1 MDSLH
6 RDFQSSM
13 TLLASLDTRATASH
27 TTLLD
32 AVSSI
37 SGSSSTDSASSS
49 KGKIEESSQQR
60 ALDAARHVKF
70 LRLNAV
76 AEAQFMLDA
85 TSSVQRGVQHEL
97 AKIRARLGQ
106 LVPTETQTAV
116 SDSLKEIATEFN
128 TLLDSSYKAIGT
140 LEGTSETVPPFKSLQ
155 LTNGL
160 KNGTIKAHV
169 GGKSGP
175 KSAQTSAASFSRS
188 ENFSCST
195 LPNTPGY
202 ASIAEEISTSP
213 LTPLPPD
220 FEVNDQLQ
228 FSLAS
233 VSTNSELNQDQQL
246 DVFANKSPDL
256 SEQEYFT
263 PPPFEVDE
271 GSVLLPEASIT
282 STDTTTLTT
291 NALTNAFTKV
301 HANSNDD
308 SMTTEPAPS
317 TYGVATEKI
326 LNLGDKIMLGTTN
339 GHARP
344 PILKNKSLTNNT
356 EATSNPDNSM
366 ENTKFLHSNEPV
378 ETPIDL
384 PNFSDEEPERTTT
397 QRIIGTS
404 QSLDGSSVSQTD
416 NIDSVLEKQSNQD
429 SSMQN
434 TSKDTDADHEASH
447 LLSNNIKNG
456 SDKHNDRQRL
466 SVSDVNSTEHTAS
479 KSKPTDRII
488 TRSTDVNILKSTDVA
503 LNQTFL
509 EVETVP
515 ISQRRS
521 RRTKPSEESHK
532 NPVARAWQKL
542 NDLVGPHYASSF
554 VKHRIDRYNL
564 PAEIAFPIIER
575 AQSWE
580 QLVSSL
586 KTEIAKL
593 IPGFNPED
601 KDEFDRV
608 WERRS
613 RRRSGRRSN
622 ELAPEQDKVK
632 EITATR
638 SNELKSV
645 KINDKINN
653 TLSSENQDLRVE
665 DNVPVRV
672 PGKRGRPK
680 GSTKENIRLKK
691 QKQRNQSGSK
701 PKLQL
706 ETIVETGSESQP
718 EPKKTKLNSRV
729 KSTAE
734 SAVNL
739 SSTRAES
746 EFKSA
751 TKAEAEIPL
760 NNVTKINLETENTSS
775 RSTENKTKF
784 NIKYTNKVMTRS
796 STRNNND
803 SLDKSVP
810 NASAKPKTS
819 NIPKSKSS
827 TGPDPNLKESRNAAV
842 KVKERSKKVS
852 YDSDKTLYCICQRP
866 SFGQMVACDWET
878 CPYEWYHLRCL
889 NMRRLP
895 PSEGKWYCPHCVKL
909 HGPPLTLKQELEQKR
924 KQKEMEKQEVK
935 KQQKKALSVTQ
946 KKASSLA
953 NKPEPAVAPLRRSL
967 RKR

>member
-32 AVSSI
+32 AISSI
-37 SGSSSTDSASSS
+37 RDSSSTDSANSS

-76 AEAQFMLDA
+76 AETQFMLDA
-85 TSSVQRGVQHEL
+85 TNSVQRDVQHEL

-116 SDSLKEIATEFN
+116 SDSLKQIATDFN
-128 TLLDSSYKAIGT
+128 TLLDSPYEAIDICQK
-140 LEGTSETVPPFKSLQ
+140 TSETMPLLKPVQ

-160 KNGTIKAHV
+160 KNGTLKAHV
-169 GGKSGP
+169 NSKSVP
-175 KSAQTSAASFSRS
+175 EPAQSSAASFSTS
-188 ENFSCST
+188 EAFSYST
-195 LPNTPGY
+195 LPDTPVC
-202 ASIAEEISTSP
+202 ASIADEISTNP

-220 FEVNDQLQ
+220 FEVNNQLQ
-228 FSLAS
+228 CSLAS
-233 VSTNSELNQDQQL
+233 VPTNSELDQNQQL

-271 GSVLLPEASIT
+271 RSVLLPEASIAT
-282 STDTTTLTT
+282 TDTMTLTT
-291 NALTNAFTKV
+291 NALTSALTKV
-301 HANSNDD
+301 HANSNDE
-308 SMTTEPAPS
+308 SMITESVPS
-317 TYGVATEKI
+317 TYNVATEKKLI
-326 LNLGDKIMLGTTN
+326 LSDKIMLSTTN
-339 GHARP
+339 GHGRP
-344 PILKNKSLTNNT
+344 PKVQNKHVTTDT
-356 EATSNPDNSM
+356 EATSNLNNLT
-366 ENTKFLHSNEPV
+366 ENIEFLHSNESV
-378 ETPIDL
+378 QTPIDL
-384 PNFSDEEPERTTT
+384 PIFSSEEAERTTT
-397 QRIIGTS
+397 QKIVRTS

-416 NIDSVLEKQSNQD
+416 NIDSVIKKQSNQD
-429 SSMQN
+429 SSIQN
-434 TSKDTDADHEASH
+434 ASKNTDADSQVSH
-447 LLSNNIKNG
+447 LLSNDMKNG
-456 SDKHNDRQRL
+456 SDKHNDSQGL
-466 SVSDVNSTEHTAS
+466 SVSDVNSTEQTAS
-479 KSKPTDRII
+479 GSKHTDRII

-503 LNQTFL
+503 LNQTLL
-509 EVETVP
+509 EAETVP

-532 NPVARAWQKL
+532 NSVARAWQKL

-564 PAEIAFPIIER
+564 PAEIAFPIIEG

-586 KTEIAKL
+586 KAEIAKL
-593 IPGFNPED
+593 VPEFNPED

-608 WERRS
+608 WERRK
-613 RRRSGRRSN
+613 RRRSGRKSD
-622 ELAPEQDKVK
+622 ELAQDKVK
-632 EITATR
+632 EITAT
-638 SNELKSV
+638 SFNGLKSV
-645 KINDKINN
+645 KINEKTKN
-653 TLSSENQDLRVE
+653 TLSSQDQDLRVE
-665 DNVPVRV
+665 DNAPERV
-672 PGKRGRPK
+672 TGKRGRPK

-701 PKLQL
+701 PELQL
-706 ETIVETGSESQP
+706 EPVAETGPESQP
-718 EPKKTKLNSRV
+718 EPKKTRLNSRV

-739 SSTRAES
+739 LKTRVDS
-746 EFKSA
+746 EFKSG
-751 TKAEAEIPL
+751 TEAEVEMPL
-760 NNVTKINLETENTSS
+760 NKATEIDLETENTNS
-775 RSTENKTKF
+775 RSTENKAKF
-784 NIKYTNKVMTRS
+784 NLKHTNKVITRS
-796 STRNNND
+796 STRNKND

-810 NASAKPKTS
+810 NAKSKTNDS
-819 NIPKSKSS
+819 SKSKSS
-827 TGPDPNLKESRNAAV
+827 TRPDLNLKESRNIVAKA
-842 KVKERSKKVS
+842 KQTNKKES
-852 YDSDKTLYCICQRP
+852 YDSDQTLYCICQRP

-935 KQQKKALSVTQ
+935 KQHTKKALSVTQ
-946 KKASSLA
+946 KKASSPATKL
-953 NKPEPAVAPLRRSL
+953 KPAAAPLRRSL